1 MIKYSIG
8 AELNRWGPKSSTMHL
23 NLYNGTMTPVRRIT
37 DPVEILH
44 LSKAEEERLWDI
56 VTPQYYGLAKF
67 ILENEK

>member
-8 AELNRWGPKSSTMHL
+8 AELNRWGQSGSTVHF
-23 NLYNGTMTPVRRIT
+23 NLYNGTVTPVRRIT

-56 VTPQYYGLAKF
+56 LMPQYYGLAKF
-67 ILENEK
+67 ILEK